1 MLNNEKDLQ
10 RSMFAST
17 FPKKH
22 EGDDDIKD
30 KGREDKY
37 EGDFKDHCN
46 GL

>member
-1 MLNNEKDLQ
+1 VAIVMLNNDKDLQ

-30 KGREDKY
+30 KRVEDKC
-37 EGDFKDHCN
+37 EGE
-46 GL
+46 